1 VSSGGLFSLDF
12 LNGNRDDE
20 KKYAEIPNCTLCV
33 IEFCLRASGLI
44 RPAMRPY

>member
-20 KKYAEIPNCTLCV
+20 KK
-33 IEFCLRASGLI
+33 
-44 RPAMRPY
+44 